1 MVYICFSVKSNFKKQ
16 EFYAKHN
23 CWNRIGGL
31 VSNFLCKILPRTN
44 PDYSSGIIDAVE
56 YWYVEYDEEKGL
68 TCREIGLNAE
78 KQLIFKAPYKKNL
91 GFWCDEDLSLDD
103 YSKFCYKHI
112 SKSEFESLWEK
123 KIGTSIPLILGE

>member
-112 SKSEFESLWEK
+112 SKSEGIERSILYGKYFA
-123 KIGTSIPLILGE
+123 GTK

>member
-1 MVYICFSVKSNFKKQ
+1 M
-16 EFYAKHN
+16 
-23 CWNRIGGL
+23 
-31 VSNFLCKILPRTN
+31 
-44 PDYSSGIIDAVE
+44 
-56 YWYVEYDEEKGL
+56 
-68 TCREIGLNAE
+68 
-78 KQLIFKAPYKKNL
+78 IFKAPYKKNL